1 MNGTPAP
8 EPSVVEETDGPI
20 STTDY
25 PIEHTEEAPVE
36 APAKDEETPA
46 EEAPKDDAETPAEEA
61 PKDDAETHSDEV
73 SELRAQLAAL
83 TEKLEAKEAAER
95 AAAEL
100 SEKESILSKANI
112 PARFA
117 SFLTGDKDSW
127 QEQVDALATL
137 REQADATPAP
147 SVPRDP
153 AVDADLETEDDGLSE
168 ALGFFGLADQ

>member
-1 MNGTPAP
+1 MSDTPAP

-25 PIEHTEEAPVE
+25 PIEHPEEAPNE
-36 APAKDEETPA
+36 APAKDEETPT
-46 EEAPKDDAETPAEEA
+46 EEAPKDDAEAPA
-61 PKDDAETHSDEV
+61 DEV

-100 SEKESILSKANI
+100 SEKEALLSKANI

>member
-1 MNGTPAP
+1 MSDTPAP

-25 PIEHTEEAPVE
+25 PIEPAEEATNE
-36 APAKDEETPA
+36 TPAKDEETPA
-46 EEAPKDDAETPAEEA
+46 EEAPKDDE
-61 PKDDAETHSDEV
+61 ETHSDEV

-137 REQADATPAP
+137 REQADAAPAP

>member
-1 MNGTPAP
+1 MSDTPAP

-36 APAKDEETPA
+36 SPEENEETPA
-46 EEAPKDDAETPAEEA
+46 EEAPKDDAEAPA
-61 PKDDAETHSDEV
+61 DVV

-100 SEKESILSKANI
+100 SEKEGLLSKANI

-137 REQADATPAP
+137 REQADAAPAP

>member
-1 MNGTPAP
+1 MSNTPAP

-25 PIEHTEEAPVE
+25 PIEPAEEATNE
-36 APAKDEETPA
+36 APETDEKTPA
-46 EEAPKDDAETPAEEA
+46 EEAPKDDE
-61 PKDDAETHSDEV
+61 ETHSDEV

-83 TEKLEAKEAAER
+83 TEKLKAKEAAER

-147 SVPRDP
+147 SIPRDP
-153 AVDADLETEDDGLSE
+153 AVDADLETENDGLSE
-168 ALGFFGLADQ
+168 ALEFFGLADQ

>member
-1 MNGTPAP
+1 MSDTPAP

-25 PIEHTEEAPVE
+25 PIEHPEEASNE
-36 APAKDEETPA
+36 TPAEDEETPA
-46 EEAPKDDAETPAEEA
+46 EEAPKDDE
-61 PKDDAETHSDEV
+61 ETHSDEV

-100 SEKESILSKANI
+100 SEKESILSKAGI

-137 REQADATPAP
+137 REQADAAPAP

>member
-1 MNGTPAP
+1 MSDTPAP

-25 PIEHTEEAPVE
+25 PIEKTDEAPVE
-36 APAKDEETPA
+36 EPKAVEEPPA
-46 EEAPKDDAETPAEEA
+46 EKAEAPTEDA
-61 PKDDAETHSDEV
+61 PKDEV

-83 TEKLEAKEAAER
+83 TEKLEAKEAAEK
-95 AAAEL
+95 AAAEKA
-100 SEKESILSKANI
+100 EKETLLTKAGI

-153 AVDADLETEDDGLSE
+153 AVDADLETEDNGLSE
-168 ALGFFGLADQ
+168 ALGFFGLTN

>member
-1 MNGTPAP
+1 MSDTPAP

-25 PIEHTEEAPVE
+25 PIE
-36 APAKDEETPA
+36 PAEETPVENSA
-46 EEAPKDDAETPAEEA
+46 TDEKTPAEEA

-83 TEKLEAKEAAER
+83 TEKLEAKEVAER

-100 SEKESILSKANI
+100 SEKEAILAKANI

>member
-1 MNGTPAP
+1 MSDTPAP

-25 PIEHTEEAPVE
+25 PIEPAEEATNE
-36 APAKDEETPA
+36 TPAKDEEIPA
-46 EEAPKDDAETPAEEA
+46 EETPKDDE
-61 PKDDAETHSDEV
+61 ETHSDEV

-100 SEKESILSKANI
+100 SEKEGLLSKANI

>member
-1 MNGTPAP
+1 MRGTPAP
-8 EPSVVEETDGPI
+8 ESSVVEETDGPI

-25 PIEHTEEAPVE
+25 PIERTEEAPVE
-36 APAKDEETPA
+36 ASAKDEETPA
-46 EEAPKDDAETPAEEA
+46 DEAPKDEETPADEAPKDDAETPA
-61 PKDDAETHSDEV
+61 DEV

-100 SEKESILSKANI
+100 SEKEGLLSKANI

>member
-1 MNGTPAP
+1 MSDTPAP

-25 PIEHTEEAPVE
+25 PIEHPEEASNE
-36 APAKDEETPA
+36 TPAEDEETPA
-46 EEAPKDDAETPAEEA
+46 EEAPKDDE
-61 PKDDAETHSDEV
+61 ETHSDEV

-127 QEQVDALATL
+127 QEQVDALAML
-137 REQADATPAP
+137 REQADAAPAP

>member
-1 MNGTPAP
+1 MSDTPAP

-36 APAKDEETPA
+36 ASAKDE
-46 EEAPKDDAETPAEEA
+46 ETPAEEA

>member
-1 MNGTPAP
+1 MSDTPAP

-25 PIEHTEEAPVE
+25 PIEHPEEASNE
-36 APAKDEETPA
+36 TPAKDEETPA
-46 EEAPKDDAETPAEEA
+46 EEAPKDDE
-61 PKDDAETHSDEV
+61 ETHSDEV

-100 SEKESILSKANI
+100 SEKEGLLSKASI

-137 REQADATPAP
+137 REQADAAPAP

-153 AVDADLETEDDGLSE
+153 AVDADLETDDDGLSE

>member
-1 MNGTPAP
+1 MSDTPAP
-8 EPSVVEETDGPI
+8 EPSVAEETDGPI

-25 PIEHTEEAPVE
+25 PIE
-36 APAKDEETPA
+36 PAEETPDENPETDEKTPT
-46 EEAPKDDAETPAEEA
+46 EEAPKDDAEAR
-61 PKDDAETHSDEV
+61 SDEV

-83 TEKLEAKEAAER
+83 TEKLESKEAAER

-100 SEKESILSKANI
+100 SEKEGLLSKANI

-147 SVPRDP
+147 SIPRDP

>member
-1 MNGTPAP
+1 MSDTPAP

-25 PIEHTEEAPVE
+25 PIEHPEDAPNE
-36 APAKDEETPA
+36 TPAKDEETPA
-46 EEAPKDDAETPAEEA
+46 EEAPKDDE
-61 PKDDAETHSDEV
+61 ETHSDEV

-137 REQADATPAP
+137 REQADAAPAP

>member
-1 MNGTPAP
+1 MSDTPTP

-36 APAKDEETPA
+36 DPKEDEA
-46 EEAPKDDAETPAEEA
+46 TPAEEA

-83 TEKLEAKEAAER
+83 TEKLEEKEAAER

-100 SEKESILSKANI
+100 SEKEALLSKANI

-168 ALGFFGLADQ
+168 ALGFFGLAD

>member
-1 MNGTPAP
+1 MSDTPAP

-36 APAKDEETPA
+36 DPKEDEA
-46 EEAPKDDAETPAEEA
+46 TPAEEA

-100 SEKESILSKANI
+100 SEKEALLSKVNI

>member
-1 MNGTPAP
+1 MSDTPAP

-25 PIEHTEEAPVE
+25 PIEHTEETTDE
-36 APAKDEETPA
+36 ALAKDEETPT
-46 EEAPKDDAETPAEEA
+46 EEAPKDDAETPA
-61 PKDDAETHSDEV
+61 DEV

-100 SEKESILSKANI
+100 SEKEGLLSKANI

-117 SFLTGDKDSW
+117 SFITGDKDSW

>member
-1 MNGTPAP
+1 MSDTPAP

-25 PIEHTEEAPVE
+25 PIEHP
-36 APAKDEETPA
+36 EETPI
-46 EEAPKDDAETPAEEA
+46 ETPEKDEETPAEEA

-100 SEKESILSKANI
+100 SEKEALLSKANI

>member
-1 MNGTPAP
+1 MSDTPAP

-36 APAKDEETPA
+36 ASAKDEETPA
-46 EEAPKDDAETPAEEA
+46 EEAPKDDE
-61 PKDDAETHSDEV
+61 ETHSDEV

>member
-1 MNGTPAP
+1 MSDTPAP

-25 PIEHTEEAPVE
+25 PIEHPEEASNE
-36 APAKDEETPA
+36 TPAKDEETPA
-46 EEAPKDDAETPAEEA
+46 EEAPKDDE
-61 PKDDAETHSDEV
+61 ETHSDEV

-100 SEKESILSKANI
+100 SEKEGLLSKAGI

-137 REQADATPAP
+137 REQADAAPAP

>member
-1 MNGTPAP
+1 MSDTPAP

-36 APAKDEETPA
+36 DPKEDEATPA
-46 EEAPKDDAETPAEEA
+46 EEAPKDDAEP
-61 PKDDAETHSDEV
+61 HSDEV

-100 SEKESILSKANI
+100 SEKESLLSKANI

>member
-1 MNGTPAP
+1 MSDTPAP

-25 PIEHTEEAPVE
+25 PIEPAEEATNE
-36 APAKDEETPA
+36 TPAKDEETPA
-46 EEAPKDDAETPAEEA
+46 EEAPKDDE
-61 PKDDAETHSDEV
+61 ETHSDEV

-100 SEKESILSKANI
+100 SEKEAILSKANI

>member
-1 MNGTPAP
+1 MSDTPAP

-20 STTDY
+20 STADY
-25 PIEHTEEAPVE
+25 PIEHTEETANE

-46 EEAPKDDAETPAEEA
+46 EEAPKNDE
-61 PKDDAETHSDEV
+61 ETHSDEV

-100 SEKESILSKANI
+100 SEKESILAKANI
-112 PARFA
+112 PVRFA

-137 REQADATPAP
+137 RGQADATPAP

-153 AVDADLETEDDGLSE
+153 AVDADLETEDDALSE

>member
-1 MNGTPAP
+1 MSDTPAP

-25 PIEHTEEAPVE
+25 PIEPAEEATNE

-46 EEAPKDDAETPAEEA
+46 EEAPKDDE
-61 PKDDAETHSDEV
+61 ETHSDEV

-137 REQADATPAP
+137 REQVDATPAP

-168 ALGFFGLADQ
+168 ALGFFGLTNE

>member
-1 MNGTPAP
+1 MSDTPAP

-25 PIEHTEEAPVE
+25 PIEHPEEATNE
-36 APAKDEETPA
+36 TPAKDEETPA
-46 EEAPKDDAETPAEEA
+46 EEAPKDDE
-61 PKDDAETHSDEV
+61 ETHSDEV

>member
-1 MNGTPAP
+1 MSDTPAP

-25 PIEHTEEAPVE
+25 PIEPAEEATNE
-36 APAKDEETPA
+36 TPAKDEEIPA
-46 EEAPKDDAETPAEEA
+46 EET

-100 SEKESILSKANI
+100 SEKEGLLSKANI

-117 SFLTGDKDSW
+117 SFITGDKDSW
-127 QEQVDALATL
+127 QEQVDALAAL

>member
-1 MNGTPAP
+1 MSDTPAP

-36 APAKDEETPA
+36 SPEADEETPA
-46 EEAPKDDAETPAEEA
+46 EEAPKDDE
-61 PKDDAETHSDEV
+61 ETHSDEV

>member
-1 MNGTPAP
+1 MSDTPAP

-25 PIEHTEEAPVE
+25 PIEPAEEATNE
-36 APAKDEETPA
+36 TPATDEETPA
-46 EEAPKDDAETPAEEA
+46 EEAPKDDE
-61 PKDDAETHSDEV
+61 ETHSDEV

-137 REQADATPAP
+137 REQADAAPAP

>member
-1 MNGTPAP
+1 MSDTPAP
-8 EPSVVEETDGPI
+8 ESSVVEETDGPI

-25 PIEHTEEAPVE
+25 PIEPAEEATNE
-36 APAKDEETPA
+36 TPAKDEETPA
-46 EEAPKDDAETPAEEA
+46 EET

-100 SEKESILSKANI
+100 SEKEGLLSKANI

>member
-1 MNGTPAP
+1 MSDTPAP

-25 PIEHTEEAPVE
+25 PIEHPEEATNE
-36 APAKDEETPA
+36 TPAKDEETPA
-46 EEAPKDDAETPAEEA
+46 EEASKDDE
-61 PKDDAETHSDEV
+61 ETHSDEV

-100 SEKESILSKANI
+100 SEKESLLSKANI

-137 REQADATPAP
+137 REQANATPAP

>member
-1 MNGTPAP
+1 MSDTPAP

-36 APAKDEETPA
+36 ASAKDEEI
-46 EEAPKDDAETPAEEA
+46 PAEEA

-95 AAAEL
+95 AASEL
-100 SEKESILSKANI
+100 SEKEGLLSKANI

>member
-1 MNGTPAP
+1 MSDTPAP

-25 PIEHTEEAPVE
+25 PIEPAEEATNE
-36 APAKDEETPA
+36 TPAKDEETPA
-46 EEAPKDDAETPAEEA
+46 GETPKDDV
-61 PKDDAETHSDEV
+61 ETHSDEV

-100 SEKESILSKANI
+100 SEKEGLLSKANI

>member
-1 MNGTPAP
+1 MSDTPAP
-8 EPSVVEETDGPI
+8 EPSVIEETDGPI

-25 PIEHTEEAPVE
+25 PIEPAEEAPVE

-46 EEAPKDDAETPAEEA
+46 EEAT
-61 PKDDAETHSDEV
+61 KDDAETHSDVV

-83 TEKLEAKEAAER
+83 TEKLEAKETAER

>member
-1 MNGTPAP
+1 MSDTPAP

-46 EEAPKDDAETPAEEA
+46 EEAPKDDE
-61 PKDDAETHSDEV
+61 ETHSDEV

-100 SEKESILSKANI
+100 SEKEAILSKANI

>member
-1 MNGTPAP
+1 MSDTPAP

-25 PIEHTEEAPVE
+25 PIEHPEEASNE
-36 APAKDEETPA
+36 TPAEDEETPA
-46 EEAPKDDAETPAEEA
+46 EEAPKDDE
-61 PKDDAETHSDEV
+61 ETHSDEV

-127 QEQVDALATL
+127 QEQVDTLATL
-137 REQADATPAP
+137 REQADAAPAP

>member
-1 MNGTPAP
+1 MSDTPAP

-36 APAKDEETPA
+36 ASAKDEETPA
-46 EEAPKDDAETPAEEA
+46 EEAS
-61 PKDDAETHSDEV
+61 KDDAETHSDEV

>member
-1 MNGTPAP
+1 MSDTPAP

-25 PIEHTEEAPVE
+25 PIEHPEEASNE
-36 APAKDEETPA
+36 APAKDEKTPA
-46 EEAPKDDAETPAEEA
+46 EEAPKDDAEAPA
-61 PKDDAETHSDEV
+61 DEV

-100 SEKESILSKANI
+100 SEKESLLSKASI

-127 QEQVDALATL
+127 QEQVDALAAL
-137 REQADATPAP
+137 REQADAASAP

-153 AVDADLETEDDGLSE
+153 AVDADLEAEDNGLSE

>member
-1 MNGTPAP
+1 MSDTPAP

-25 PIEHTEEAPVE
+25 PIEPAEEATNE
-36 APAKDEETPA
+36 TPAKDEETPA
-46 EEAPKDDAETPAEEA
+46 EET

-100 SEKESILSKANI
+100 SEKEALLSKANI

-127 QEQVDALATL
+127 QEQVNALATL

-147 SVPRDP
+147 SIPRDP

>member
-1 MNGTPAP
+1 MSDTPTP

-25 PIEHTEEAPVE
+25 PIEPAEEATNE
-36 APAKDEETPA
+36 TPAKDEEIPA
-46 EEAPKDDAETPAEEA
+46 EETPKDDE
-61 PKDDAETHSDEV
+61 ETHSDEV

-100 SEKESILSKANI
+100 SEKEGLLSKANI

>member
-1 MNGTPAP
+1 MSDTPAP

-25 PIEHTEEAPVE
+25 PIEYP
-36 APAKDEETPA
+36 EETPI
-46 EEAPKDDAETPAEEA
+46 ETPEKDEATPAEEA

-100 SEKESILSKANI
+100 SEKEALLSKVNI